1 MSVAPPDEPYSRVTR
16 LVFLVGKLVI
26 YARELAEALRQQG
39 IDALAAYPARFGTGD
54 VALILARI
62 ERGLHL
68 AIALNCRLML
78 HGSLH
83 ADPKPRA
90 ASARRTPR
98 PPAPPADNAP
108 PRIDTA
114 APDPRLVALP

>member
-1 MSVAPPDEPYSRVTR
+1 MSDAAPATPPDEPLTRVMR
-16 LVFLVGKLVI
+16 LFMLVGKLAI
-26 YARELAEALRQQG
+26 YAKELAEALRQQG
-39 IDALAAYPARFGTGD
+39 IDALASYPARFGTGD

-68 AIALNCRLML
+68 AIALSGRLML

-90 ASARRTPR
+90 SSARRTPR
-98 PPAPPADNAP
+98 PPAPHSDNAP

-114 APDPRLVALP
+114 APDPRL